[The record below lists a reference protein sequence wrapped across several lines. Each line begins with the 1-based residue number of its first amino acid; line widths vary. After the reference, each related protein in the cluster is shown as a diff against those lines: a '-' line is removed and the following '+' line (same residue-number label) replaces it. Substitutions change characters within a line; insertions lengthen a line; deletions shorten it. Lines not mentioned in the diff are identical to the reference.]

1 MINLKHLKIVK
12 NLLEIEEKYYKGI
25 DIYYIGY
32 ITVKKVSDDENTHSV
47 SSLHLLVKHASGYID
62 KKNGNKDLIFD
73 YSVNENKALLKK

>member
-47 SSLHLLVKHASGYID
+47 SSLHLLVKHASGYIE
-62 KKNGNKDLIFD
+62 KKKW
-73 YSVNENKALLKK
+73 K